1 MTALRLTPQR
11 ARVLRL
17 LATASPLTTGQIARA
32 MDSAPNTTAMLLA
45 PLRDELGLITAS
57 PYALT
62 PAGRLA
68 LDLHE
73 RALRA
78 RRAA

>member
-1 MTALRLTPQR
+1 MIRLTPQR
-11 ARVLRL
+11 VRVLRL
-17 LATASPLTTGQIARA
+17 LATVSPLTTAQIARA
-32 MDSAPNTTAMLLA
+32 MDSAPNTAAMLLA
-45 PLRDELGLITAS
+45 PLRELGLVTAC
-57 PYALT
+57 PYRLT